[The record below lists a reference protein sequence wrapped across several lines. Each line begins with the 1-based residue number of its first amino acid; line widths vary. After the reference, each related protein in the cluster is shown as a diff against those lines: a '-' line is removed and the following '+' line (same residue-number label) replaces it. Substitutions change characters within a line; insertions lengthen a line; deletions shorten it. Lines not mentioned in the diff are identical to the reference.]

1 MKITL
6 KLYASLGSF
15 LPAGAARNAIELD
28 VKNGATI
35 AEVLAQQR
43 VPRETCHLMLVNGS
57 FAPPAAADGT
67 QLAEGDTLAVW
78 PPVAGG

>member
-15 LPAGAARNAIELD
+15 LPPGAERNAIELD

-35 AEVLAQQR
+35 AEVLAQQQ

-57 FAPPAAADGT
+57 FAPPAAADGKV
-67 QLAEGDTLAVW
+67 LSEGYTLAVW